1 MTTQL
6 MLVGMFIEFVKL
18 ESPSSILQFGSEL
31 EVKFRLCEQ
40 SISAKFD
47 IIEKVYRAQK
57 LSKGR
62 KLAYI

>member
-40 SISAKFD
+40 SISANFD
-47 IIEKVYRAQK
+47 IIEKVYRTQK
-57 LSKGR
+57 SSKGR
-62 KLAYI
+62 KFAYR

>member
-18 ESPSSILQFGSEL
+18 ESPSSILQIGSEL
-31 EVKFRLCEQ
+31 ELKFRLCEQ

>member
-47 IIEKVYRAQK
+47 IIEKV
-57 LSKGR
+57 
-62 KLAYI
+62 